1 MNAAQTGIENL
12 DLEKLNDKDKTELRQ
27 FLANEQ
33 QRSQI
38 QARTSMIARELGMIC
53 WKKCVTGNIK
63 GAKLDKGEEGCLANC
78 VDRFLDINF
87 LTMKHLNNM
96 RS

>member
-38 QARTSMIARELGMIC
+38 QARMC
-53 WKKCVTGNIK
+53 
-63 GAKLDKGEEGCLANC
+63 CL
-78 VDRFLDINF
+78 LLNF
-87 LTMKHLNNM
+87 SNS
-96 RS
+96 RA

>member
-1 MNAAQTGIENL
+1 MDTSRSALENSDL
-12 DLEKLNDKDKTELRQ
+12 DKLNDKDKLELRQ

-38 QARTSMIARELGMIC
+38 QSQTHALTEIC
-53 WKKCVTGNIK
+53 WKKCVTGSIRNS
-63 GAKLDKGEEGCLANC
+63 KLDKGEEGCLANC
-78 VDRFLDINF
+78 VDRFLDVNF

-96 RS
+96 RSG

>member
-1 MNAAQTGIENL
+1 MLGDRAETHNL
-12 DLEKLNDKDKTELRQ
+12 TQ
-27 FLANEQ
+27 
-33 QRSQI
+33 
-38 QARTSMIARELGMIC
+38 IC
-53 WKKCVTGNIK
+53 WKKCVTGSIK